1 MFTGS
6 AVAKFVLW
14 AIQAIGTVGMTII
27 IMLGYYEGVPG
38 LRDIPFAGKIPVVRE
53 FIVGRVELERGKAAD
68 AAREGYVL
76 LAEKTAAEAQVV
88 EMERQRNAAA
98 QASEEHRKRLEASQA
113 AEQAA
118 KDTLEQEIS
127 AHEKA
132 LDAAGNNCRLTDADV
147 RWLRDH

>member
-1 MFTGS
+1 
-6 AVAKFVLW
+6 
-14 AIQAIGTVGMTII
+14 MTII

-38 LRDIPFAGKIPVVRE
+38 LRNIPFAGKIPVVRE

-113 AEQAA
+113 AEQSA

-132 LDAAGNNCRLTDADV
+132 LDAAGSNCRLTDADV